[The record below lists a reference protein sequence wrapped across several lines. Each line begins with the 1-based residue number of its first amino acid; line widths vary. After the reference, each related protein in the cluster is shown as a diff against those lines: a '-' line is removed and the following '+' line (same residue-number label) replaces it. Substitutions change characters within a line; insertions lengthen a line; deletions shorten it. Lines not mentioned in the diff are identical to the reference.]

1 MRATSER
8 IIDLKQQVKQVQVY
22 ILADSRCSVNLKK
35 SQSYT
40 KLMATGGG
48 TGGGFE
54 KSSLAPEENLACP
67 L

>member
-1 MRATSER
+1 
-8 IIDLKQQVKQVQVY
+8 VQVY
-22 ILADSRCSVNLKK
+22 ILADSRCVVNLKK

-48 TGGGFE
+48 TGGGFD
-54 KSSLAPEENLACP
+54 KSSLAPEENLGCQ